1 MNYYLLPS
9 SFFPPLV
16 QESYKNYRL
25 KSFQFNKNKNQQ
37 KKKKTEKKESK

>member
-25 KSFQFNKNKNQQ
+25 KSFQFNKKNKN
-37 KKKKTEKKESK
+37 KKNKKTEKKESK